1 MNLLRHQLAKPR
13 TIKYMSKFKNNNG
26 ARTLLPTIA
35 ILEKLV
41 EIFSLHKEMLLH
53 RLMQLYRLLI
63 CFAVSF
69 RVWHCEAIN
78 REFKRWFDD
87 TCELTRS
94 SMCAFIYR
102 WNHGRTLVIFCHS
115 VLHKSILSFVLFLI
129 FKFVSQISILYKTVP
144 YILSMKIKQE

>member
-63 CFAVSF
+63 LFY
-69 RVWHCEAIN
+69 
-78 REFKRWFDD
+78 
-87 TCELTRS
+87 CEL
-94 SMCAFIYR
+94 
-102 WNHGRTLVIFCHS
+102 
-115 VLHKSILSFVLFLI
+115 
-129 FKFVSQISILYKTVP
+129 
-144 YILSMKIKQE
+144 

>member
-78 REFKRWFDD
+78 RESKRYFED
-87 TCELTRS
+87 TCQSTSLACVLS
-94 SMCAFIYR
+94 CPG
-102 WNHGRTLVIFCHS
+102 GRTLVIFCHS